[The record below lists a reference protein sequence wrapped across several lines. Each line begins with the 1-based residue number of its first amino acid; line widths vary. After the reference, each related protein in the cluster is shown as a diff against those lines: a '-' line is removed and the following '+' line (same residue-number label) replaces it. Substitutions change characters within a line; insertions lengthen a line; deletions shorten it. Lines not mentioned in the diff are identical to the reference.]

1 MSLEEERCED
11 TEENRDEEQ
20 MMVEAETGVM
30 SPSTEEGQDC
40 WQPPE
45 TKRDK
50 DPSLELWREMA
61 LQQLDLDF

>member
-30 SPSTEEGQDC
+30 SPSTEGQDC